1 MTRRFAKSENGAAM
15 VEMTIVAPLL
25 FALTLGF
32 VDFGYALYQ
41 WNGATKAV
49 QVGARLASISDPVVP
64 AATLANAAPSSVP
77 GAPVVAGSYSFV
89 CQYTGSTGACKDKN
103 GASTNFNTNATNAF
117 SRIFRGDTAVTNND
131 TCPAVTGTQRPGMCH
146 FLPGL
151 KRTEVAITYSATGL
165 GFQTRLGGP
174 VPTIT
179 VQLQNRTFQFFFLG
193 GLMGFDDINM
203 PSMLSTVTGEDLNT
217 SAPT

>member
-1 MTRRFAKSENGAAM
+1 MVGRFAKSEHGAAM

-49 QVGARLASISDPVVP
+49 QIGARLASISDPVVKATVL
-64 AATLANAAPSSVP
+64 AAAAPSSVP
-77 GAPVVAGSYSFV
+77 GAPVAAGAYAPFV
-89 CQYTGSTGACKDKN
+89 CKYTGSTGACN
-103 GASTNFNTNATNAF
+103 GNSANFDANAF
-117 SRIFRGDTAVTNND
+117 SRIFRGDTAVTND
-131 TCPAVTGTQRPGMCH
+131 DACPALTGTQRPGMCH
-146 FLPGL
+146 FFPGL
-151 KRTEVAITYSATGL
+151 LRTNVVITYSATGL

-179 VQLQNRTFQFFFLG
+179 VQLQNRTFQFFFLS
-193 GLMGFDDINM
+193 GLMGFGNINM
-203 PSMLSTVTGEDLNT
+203 PSMLSTVTGEDLKT
-217 SAPT
+217 SAPS

>member
-1 MTRRFAKSENGAAM
+1 M

-41 WNGATKAV
+41 WNSATKAV
-49 QVGARLASISDPVVP
+49 QAGARLASISDPVVS
-64 AATLANAAPSSVP
+64 ATVLANAAPSSVP
-77 GAPVVAGSYSFV
+77 GAPVVAGSYTFE
-89 CQYTGSTGACKDKN
+89 CKYTGSTGACKDKN
-103 GASTNFNTNATNAF
+103 GTSTNFDNNASNAF

-131 TCPAVTGTQRPGMCH
+131 ACPALTGTQRPGMCH
-146 FLPGL
+146 FFPGL
-151 KRTEVAITYSATGL
+151 LRTNVVITYSATGL

-179 VQLQNRTFQFFFLG
+179 VQLQNRTFHFFFLS
-193 GLMGFDDINM
+193 GLMGFNDINM

-217 SAPT
+217 SGPS